1 MLDTNILVCM
11 LPSYFFFSI
20 LYAVL
25 RDIRKP
31 MYKQYSYVFVSSYL
45 FILS

>member
-1 MLDTNILVCM
+1 MLDTNILVRM
-11 LPSYFFFSI
+11 LPSYFFSI

-25 RDIRKP
+25 RDIRKL
-31 MYKQYSYVFVSSYL
+31 MYKQYSYVFVSTYL